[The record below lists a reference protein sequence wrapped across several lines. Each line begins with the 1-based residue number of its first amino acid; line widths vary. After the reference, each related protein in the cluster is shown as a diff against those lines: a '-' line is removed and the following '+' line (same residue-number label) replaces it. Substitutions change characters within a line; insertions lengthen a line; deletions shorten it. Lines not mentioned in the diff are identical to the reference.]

1 MKLSIVIPA
10 YNEEKRL
17 PPMLHAYE
25 AYFNACYGDTC
36 EIIVVVNGSRD
47 RTEEV
52 ARELAESRSQ
62 IRVLVEE
69 KPIGKGGAVMMGF
82 EAAQGDLIGFVDGDG
97 ATSPEAF
104 DDLVKHIGEADLI
117 IASRWME
124 GAVMDP
130 RQPPARRLAS
140 RTFNGLVRLMFRV
153 QVTDTQCGAKLAKRE
168 ALRVVMPKMGLTRWA
183 FDVDL
188 LFQLRRAGF
197 SIVERPT
204 VWRDVAG
211 SKVRVVRASLQMFV
225 AIVRLRL
232 LHSPLDWT
240 VHLYN
245 RSIGRLIHRP

>member
-17 PPMLHAYE
+17 PPMLKAYE
-25 AYFNACYGDTC
+25 AYFSAHYGNDC
-36 EIIVVVNGSRD
+36 EILVVVNGSRD

-52 ARELAESRSQ
+52 ARALAESRSQ

-69 KPIGKGGAVMMGF
+69 QPIGKGGAVMMGF
-82 EAAQGDLIGFVDGDG
+82 EAAAGDLIGFVDGDG
-97 ATSPEAF
+97 ATAPEAF
-104 DDLVKHIGEADLI
+104 DDLVQHIGDADLI

-124 GAVMDP
+124 GSVMDP
-130 RQPPARRLAS
+130 MQPLARRIAS
-140 RTFNGLVRLMFRV
+140 RTFNGLVRLLFRV
-153 QVTDTQCGAKLAKRE
+153 HVTDTQCGAKLAKRE
-168 ALRVVMPKMGLTRWA
+168 ALRVVMPRMGLTRWA

-197 SIVERPT
+197 IIVERPT

-211 SKVRVVRASLQMFV
+211 SKIRVVRASLQMFA

-245 RSIGRLIHRP
+245 RTFGRYLHRR